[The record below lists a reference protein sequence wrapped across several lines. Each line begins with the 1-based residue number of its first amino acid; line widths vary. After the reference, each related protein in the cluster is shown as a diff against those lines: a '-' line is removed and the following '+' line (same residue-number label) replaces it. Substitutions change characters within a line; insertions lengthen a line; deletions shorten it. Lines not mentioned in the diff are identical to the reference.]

1 MKLDENTTQDQRDNQ
16 GKNDI
21 QTSCTIPEAIS
32 PVEIESD
39 LDFIISISKRAGE
52 TFVKCFQCGTCSA
65 VCKNSPDTEPFPRK
79 EMAWANW
86 GMKDAL
92 LSDPDIWLCY
102 NCNDC
107 SVRCPRDARP
117 SDVLGAIRQET
128 ITQFAF
134 PRFLARWMSQ
144 PGCIP
149 LLLGIPALLLSLA
162 LFLKSPIENKLG
174 LMPKLD
180 ESIVFSYSS
189 VFPHWLLNSFFIFF
203 SILALLAVALG
214 VTKYWQALKSSR
226 WAIHNSAGN
235 KLSASIITVLKN
247 IITHDN
253 FTSCQ
258 DNKSRY
264 LSHILIFF
272 GFIALCAVTFWIITS
287 GINPLIHG
295 EFVYPFNFWSPWKIL
310 ANLGGLALIAGCLL
324 MIQQR
329 AKNNGKAGAGSY
341 FDWALI
347 TTLLIVVLTGF
358 MTEVL
363 HYVRLEPHRH
373 LAYFIHLMFVFAL
386 LIYLPYS
393 KLAHIF
399 YRTTAM
405 IYSEYSGRNA
415 AASSIPEKQNSEHQD
430 MATESQKDGD
440 TQ

>member
-1 MKLDENTTQDQRDNQ
+1 MKLDENISQHQGNNQ
-16 GKNDI
+16 NRNDI
-21 QTSCTIPEAIS
+21 QTSCIPETIL
-32 PVEIESD
+32 PVKIEPD
-39 LDFIISISKRAGE
+39 LDFIMSIRERAGE

-65 VCKNSPDTEPFPRK
+65 VCKNSPDDEPFPRK

-86 GMKDAL
+86 GMKDEL
-92 LSDPDIWLCY
+92 LTDPDIWLCS

-128 ITQFAF
+128 ITQFAI
-134 PRFLARWMSQ
+134 PRFLARWMGQAS
-144 PGCIP
+144 CIP

-162 LFLKSPIENKLG
+162 LFIKGPIENALG
-174 LMPKLD
+174 LVPDVD
-180 ESIVFSYSS
+180 ETIVFSYSS

-203 SILALLAVALG
+203 SILALLAILLG
-214 VTKYWQALKSSR
+214 VMNYWKTLKSSR
-226 WAIHNSAGN
+226 WTNNYPAENMLFPSVV
-235 KLSASIITVLKN
+235 TVLKR

-264 LSHILIFF
+264 LAHILIFF

-295 EFVYPFNFWSPWKIL
+295 QFVYPFGFWNPWKIM
-310 ANLGGLALIAGCLL
+310 ANLGGLAILAGISLI
-324 MIQQR
+324 IYQR
-329 AKNNGKAGAGSY
+329 GKTNRKAGVGNY

-347 TTLLIVVLTGF
+347 STFLIVVFTGF
-358 MTEVL
+358 VTEVL

-373 LAYFIHLMFVFAL
+373 MAYFIHLMFVFAL
-386 LIYLPYS
+386 LFYLPYS

-405 IYSEYSGRNA
+405 IFAEYCGRNSDK
-415 AASSIPEKQNSEHQD
+415 SSIPEEQNH
-430 MATESQKDGD
+430 ESPDIVLELQKDGD